1 MWISSNNLLWKWNIF
16 QAIFV
21 ETQLKCINQNSWRV
35 FFFFFFFLQNEHYH
49 EAKIPVYKFPEDFRG
64 SVVTCFSLLLL
75 PFFDLKIDV
84 IVEYLV
90 IADEVQELGMML
102 GLCKKELGVGDTLA
116 LLCCS
121 ILFTLKIRVLAL
133 FFFFFLV
140 VMDHSNSFGDKF

>member
-1 MWISSNNLLWKWNIF
+1 
-16 QAIFV
+16 
-21 ETQLKCINQNSWRV
+21 
-35 FFFFFFFLQNEHYH
+35 
-49 EAKIPVYKFPEDFRG
+49 
-64 SVVTCFSLLLL
+64 
-75 PFFDLKIDV
+75 
-84 IVEYLV
+84 VEYLV